1 MQRPEEPLDLRTSD
15 GVSPLLGLHVDL
27 VETEAVLAD
36 DAVYAPVPALPQ
48 PIGSIITTA
57 AIPDGLEHIEHE
69 ALEEA
74 GILIADA
81 VQQLGDQ
88 SSA

>member
-1 MQRPEEPLDLRTSD
+1 MTPF
-15 GVSPLLGLHVDL
+15 
-27 VETEAVLAD
+27 
-36 DAVYAPVPALPQ
+36 YAPVPALPQ
-48 PIGSIITTA
+48 PIGSIVKTA

>member
-1 MQRPEEPLDLRTSD
+1 MKTPLVARW
-15 GVSPLLGLHVDL
+15 L